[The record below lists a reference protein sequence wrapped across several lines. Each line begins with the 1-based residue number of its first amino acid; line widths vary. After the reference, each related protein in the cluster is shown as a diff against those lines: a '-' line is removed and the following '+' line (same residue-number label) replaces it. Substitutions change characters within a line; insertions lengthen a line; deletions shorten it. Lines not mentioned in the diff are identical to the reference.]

1 MPRDNAKRPY
11 RMGTIVL
18 TPTGRRAKVIGYY
31 TDGRVELRYVG
42 VGYGTGRDHELALR
56 PELVK
61 PEVMA

>member
-11 RMGTIVL
+11 RVGSIVL

-42 VGYGTGRDHELALR
+42 VGTGRDHEVALKA
-56 PELVK
+56 ELLRA
-61 PEVMA
+61 EATA